1 MTWKNTLNR
10 TLSTSALLFLTLGFA
25 WADKGPTA
33 PERVDP
39 PHWWVGMANDTLRLL
54 VKSPALQGKCQAV
67 PQFKNKDVQ
76 MLSSTVLKNGGY
88 LKIVLW
94 LDPNAQPVNLPF
106 AVQTPSG
113 TLNFTYAL
121 KPRDASKRQLM
132 GLDASDQMYLITPDR
147 FANGDPKNDRVDGQL
162 EMSLNRKEPYDRH
175 GGDLVGIEKHLD
187 YVQSLGVTAVW
198 INPWLANNQVRASY
212 HGYAI
217 TDHYLVD
224 PRFGTHADLLRLSN
238 ALHERGMKHV
248 MDVVYNHSG
257 DRHYLHQAQ
266 PDSTWFNP
274 KKKYPRSNYRET
286 TLFDPYASQR
296 DKDFFE
302 RGWFDDSMPDWNLE
316 NKDAANYLIQ
326 NTLWW
331 IEEAGIDALRIDTY
345 TYPNQ
350 NFMARLNKVVRTHYP
365 RMVLF
370 GETWVH
376 NHQSQAYFAGGFPLR
391 PSDNRLNSVTDFQT
405 YFALKETVTKA
416 SGWNEGV
423 GKLYQ
428 SLAGDYLYQDPYRLV
443 TFADNHD
450 EGRYFGLCGEDL
462 RKYKLGLTLLY
473 TLRGIP
479 CLYYG
484 TELLMKSTEN
494 HGTMREDVPGGWPGD
509 PRNAFTAAGRTPQ
522 EQEAFDFVQKLGNY
536 RKSQAALHNGKMM
549 QFAPENG
556 LYAVARYTQD
566 RLILT
571 VVNASDQ
578 PATVSMERFDELLN
592 KKRDAVRALDRA
604 QVRLT
609 ERWEAGAW
617 SSEIFEFQR

>member
-1 MTWKNTLNR
+1 MSWKNTLNR

-94 LDPNAQPVNLPF
+94 LEPNAQPVNLPF
-106 AVQTPSG
+106 AAQTPSG

-187 YVQSLGVTAVW
+187 YVQSLGVTAVL

-302 RGWFDDSMPDWNLE
+302 RG
-316 NKDAANYLIQ
+316 Q
-326 NTLWW
+326 
-331 IEEAGIDALRIDTY
+331 
-345 TYPNQ
+345 
-350 NFMARLNKVVRTHYP
+350 H
-365 RMVLF
+365 
-370 GETWVH
+370 
-376 NHQSQAYFAGGFPLR
+376 
-391 PSDNRLNSVTDFQT
+391 
-405 YFALKETVTKA
+405 
-416 SGWNEGV
+416 
-423 GKLYQ
+423 
-428 SLAGDYLYQDPYRLV
+428 
-443 TFADNHD
+443 
-450 EGRYFGLCGEDL
+450 
-462 RKYKLGLTLLY
+462 
-473 TLRGIP
+473 
-479 CLYYG
+479 
-484 TELLMKSTEN
+484 
-494 HGTMREDVPGGWPGD
+494 
-509 PRNAFTAAGRTPQ
+509 
-522 EQEAFDFVQKLGNY
+522 
-536 RKSQAALHNGKMM
+536 
-549 QFAPENG
+549 
-556 LYAVARYTQD
+556 
-566 RLILT
+566 
-571 VVNASDQ
+571 
-578 PATVSMERFDELLN
+578 
-592 KKRDAVRALDRA
+592 
-604 QVRLT
+604 
-609 ERWEAGAW
+609 
-617 SSEIFEFQR
+617 